1 MYFAFRKKSRAIF
14 DVMKKC
20 DELPI
25 FAAFFLTKL
34 NSILM
39 NKVML
44 RWAFCLILF
53 PAVHASAQDA
63 KTVPNSSST
72 SAPNERLGGVPMQTD
87 AASAPDEVKRSN
99 MAGTAPVCPFPD
111 SIMRKHE
118 IEIFQSVLKVADLAK
133 FKYMDAIA
141 GAKAGDVSS
150 MQKLLD
156 FNRVVD
162 GVDALNHAVTCLE
175 LIPVAGDHIFGTA
188 VYLCTPKMK
197 KVLLERLT
205 LAQGRTKKTYL
216 RQPLANWAPSSWSY
230 LNMQV
235 VEETA
240 TGTTIRTVAPAA
252 TAPASTPQSGKQ

>member
-1 MYFAFRKKSRAIF
+1 M
-14 DVMKKC
+14 
-20 DELPI
+20 
-25 FAAFFLTKL
+25 
-34 NSILM
+34 LM

-53 PAVHASAQDA
+53 PVVHASAQDT
-63 KTVPNSSST
+63 KSVPNTGST
-72 SAPNERLGGVPMQTD
+72 TAPNERLGGVPIQTD

-111 SIMRKHE
+111 SIMRNHE
-118 IEIFQSVLKVADLAK
+118 VEVFQSVLKIADLAN

-141 GAKAGDVSS
+141 SAKTGDVSS
-150 MQKLLD
+150 MRKLLD
-156 FNRVVD
+156 FHRVVE

-188 VYLCTPKMK
+188 VYLCSPKMK
-197 KVLLERLT
+197 EVLLDRLI

-216 RQPLANWAPSSWSY
+216 RESLSKWAPSTWSY
-230 LNMQV
+230 VNMHV

-240 TGTTIRTVAPAA
+240 TGTTTRSAAQQPAT
-252 TAPASTPQSGKQ
+252 TAPASTPPSGKQ